1 MSPALPDPVTA
12 PELFEGILWRRSVAY
27 VIDLVLIGAMVLGL
41 LLLGLI
47 AGIVTLGLGWV
58 ALPLVVPLAILG
70 YYAITLGS
78 PRRATVGMAAM
89 DIVLTPA
96 RGQPLDGW
104 LILVHPILF
113 WVTTWISWPL
123 SLIFAFFTPRRQL
136 VHDLLT
142 GTLMLRRSPM
152 EQHWRRMGMAGA

>member
-27 VIDLVLIGAMVLGL
+27 IIDLVLI
-41 LLLGLI
+41 
-47 AGIVTLGLGWV
+47 
-58 ALPLVVPLAILG
+58 
-70 YYAITLGS
+70 
-78 PRRATVGMAAM
+78 GMAAM

-104 LILVHPILF
+104 LILVHPVLF

-123 SLIFAFFTPRRQL
+123 SLVFAFFTPRRQL